1 MNPWLKP
8 SLEPMLVSILKMF
21 LYKEIKRGMVTSDNK
36 NDLPKEAKNFTPQ
49 VAIMNHPCVIH
60 SGYCSVLDCYT
71 SYIA

>member
-1 MNPWLKP
+1 
-8 SLEPMLVSILKMF
+8 
-21 LYKEIKRGMVTSDNK
+21 MVTSDNK